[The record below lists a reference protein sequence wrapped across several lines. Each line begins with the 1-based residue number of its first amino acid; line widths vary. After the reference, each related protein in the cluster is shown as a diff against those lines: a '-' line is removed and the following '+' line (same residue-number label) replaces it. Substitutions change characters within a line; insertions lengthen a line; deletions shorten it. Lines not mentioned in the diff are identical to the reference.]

1 HTRFARDWSSDVCS
15 SDLRLQQ
22 VTSAD
27 LADIA
32 LAQCNVLR
40 AEDGV
45 TGEWSGEYHYRLEE
59 VHLGGHKQA
68 PLYLAAVAAD
78 PDRDPADGDFRAFE
92 LGADRVRRAQRQ
104 TQPGVQAVDA
114 DLMPG
119 RLAAG
124 GQMMRNPILKVC
136 GGGADK
142 LVDKRIGVQAVTA
155 SEGNG
160 YNQPDT
166 RWPKLHIIPPRSC
179 DVCQIAGVPSCLMD
193 ASNEHAVSASIKEG
207 VVSWLA

>member
-1 HTRFARDWSSDVCS
+1 LLQLLGAEHAVGLYRAPQAHADRLF
-15 SDLRLQQ
+15 RLQQ

-78 PDRDPADGDFRAFE
+78 PDRDPADGDLRAFE

-104 TQPGVQAVDA
+104 TPPGVQAVDA

-124 GQMMRNPILKVC
+124 GLMKRKLLLKLC

-142 LVDKRIGVQAVTA
+142 LVGMRIGVQAATA
-155 SEGNG
+155 RGGNG
-160 YNQPDT
+160 YNQQDK
-166 RWPKLHIIPPRSC
+166 RCPKLHIIQPRSC
-179 DVCQIAGVPSCLMD
+179 DVCQIAGVPKCLMD
-193 ASNEHAVSASIKEG
+193 ASKDHAVCAS
-207 VVSWLA
+207 

>member
-1 HTRFARDWSSDVCS
+1 
-15 SDLRLQQ
+15 
-22 VTSAD
+22 
-27 LADIA
+27 
-32 LAQCNVLR
+32 
-40 AEDGV
+40 
-45 TGEWSGEYHYRLEE
+45 
-59 VHLGGHKQA
+59 GHKQA

-92 LGADRVRRAQRQ
+92 MGADRVRRAQRQ

-124 GQMMRNPILKVC
+124 GQMKRNPILKIC

-142 LVDKRIGVQAVTA
+142 LVDKRIGVQAAIA

-160 YNQPDT
+160 YNQPDKEL
-166 RWPKLHIIPPRSC
+166 PKLQTIQSRSC
-179 DVCQIAGVPSCLMD
+179 DVCQIAGVPKCLMD
-193 ASNEHAVSASIKEG
+193 ASKDHAVCVSIKEG